1 MAAGGTMTG
10 ASAAH
15 EANCHAIPTTA
26 SSAGRIERCVDLDV
40 DDVI

>member
-1 MAAGGTMTG
+1 MAGAGTLTG

-15 EANCHAIPTTA
+15 EANCHATPTTA
-26 SSAGRIERCVDLDV
+26 SSAGRTERFADRNV